1 MLTTVVTVFAAALAL
16 RALVTY
22 ALVVL
27 LAVPVGRRSGRHPSA
42 HNGAR
47 RRP

>member
-1 MLTTVVTVFAAALAL
+1 MLTTVVTVFAALAL